1 VILVE
6 QLDRLVNSHMYRDS
20 VLFLVSEETV
30 VMGWIFWIFQSSIM
44 MVVVMSSNRLVVVLG
59 CSIIE
64 VDRLD
69 VLLLMIDD

>member
-1 VILVE
+1 
-6 QLDRLVNSHMYRDS
+6 
-20 VLFLVSEETV
+20 
-30 VMGWIFWIFQSSIM
+30 M
-44 MVVVMSSNRLVVVLG
+44 MVVVVSSNRLVVVLG

>member
-30 VMGWIFWIFQSSIM
+30 VMGWIFWIFPEFHHDGGDEQQSIGRSTW
-44 MVVVMSSNRLVVVLG
+44 L
-59 CSIIE
+59 
-64 VDRLD
+64 
-69 VLLLMIDD
+69 